1 MTNTLSDKAQTFL
14 ANKPYLMGVV
24 AGYKF
29 YEHPTRGDES
39 PLLVIG
45 PDGKLKL
52 SDHWEL
58 PSREELTA

>member
-1 MTNTLSDKAQTFL
+1 MTTLSDKAKTFL
-14 ANKPYLMGVV
+14 ANKPYLIGAV
-24 AGYKF
+24 AGHNF

-45 PDGKLKL
+45 TDGKLKL

-58 PSREELTA
+58 PSVEELLA

>member
-1 MTNTLSDKAQTFL
+1 MTTLSDKAKTFL
-14 ANKPYLMGVV
+14 ATKPYCVGAV
-24 AGYKF
+24 AAHKF

-58 PSREELTA
+58 PSVEELIA

>member
-1 MTNTLSDKAQTFL
+1 MPTLSDKAKTFL

-24 AGYKF
+24 AGHKF

-52 SDHWEL
+52 SDHWEV
-58 PSREELTA
+58 PSWDELTA